1 MALTAHPMTRESS
14 IKQQFKKNF
23 SCLKFDQ
30 NAIKITPSNFDADIK
45 LKTLKSLWFP
55 ILLIIL
61 TISILGLMKY
71 HQHPQMVSQ
80 LYSEQSSTC
89 IFCRIAR
96 QEQKADIVA
105 KFKHCYAMKDAYPVS
120 NGHILIIPYEHT
132 ENWFTA
138 REEVRLDI
146 MEAMHKIKEN
156 LVEKRRRSKKTS
168 QQSFSMPFST
178 VLLSLCDVKNR

>member
-1 MALTAHPMTRESS
+1 
-14 IKQQFKKNF
+14 
-23 SCLKFDQ
+23 
-30 NAIKITPSNFDADIK
+30 
-45 LKTLKSLWFP
+45 
-55 ILLIIL
+55 
-61 TISILGLMKY
+61 
-71 HQHPQMVSQ
+71 
-80 LYSEQSSTC
+80 
-89 IFCRIAR
+89 
-96 QEQKADIVA
+96 
-105 KFKHCYAMKDAYPVS
+105 MKDAYPVS